1 MYYCTALYTVFDWI
15 CALQVFIIIIT
26 IIIIIIIIIIVV
38 VVVAVVI
45 KTLFDFFNTDL
56 SPETGKRVGT
66 WSRRYGC
73 LFDLFNAKLSL
84 ETG

>member
-26 IIIIIIIIIIVV
+26 IIIIIIIIVIITIIIIIIVV

-56 SPETGKRVGT
+56 SPETG
-66 WSRRYGC
+66 
-73 LFDLFNAKLSL
+73 
-84 ETG
+84 

>member
-26 IIIIIIIIIIVV
+26 IIIIIIVVIITIIIIIVV

-56 SPETGKRVGT
+56 SQETG
-66 WSRRYGC
+66 
-73 LFDLFNAKLSL
+73 
-84 ETG
+84 